1 MLSIRTCSEM
11 TYLVGFEVS
20 YERLGLRQGWSM
32 APRIFEDMKL
42 GRIATI
48 ITDVLLLL
56 GSLSG
61 TLAQN
66 SQRSKEQEKA
76 NRLSTL
82 GAD

>member
-1 MLSIRTCSEM
+1 MLSIQTYSEM

-20 YERLGLRQGWSM
+20 YECLGLRQGWSM

-42 GRIATI
+42 GRITTI
-48 ITDVLLLL
+48 ITDILLLL

-66 SQRSKEQEKA
+66 S
-76 NRLSTL
+76 
-82 GAD
+82 